1 MKGLHL
7 QAWALQVDVR
17 VLDHHGNLHDA
28 ATLAAVAAL
37 MSFRRPEVSV
47 GSPQSPQAFVVHPPQ
62 EREPLPL
69 SLHHL
74 PMPVTFALFEVRSWI
89 WQGLNGARK
98 QCVFMGFVHI
108 QLCTAARL
116 PRDLGSE
123 GAGTFGWSW
132 RAVWL
137 CCCLWP
143 TLG

>member
-47 GSPQSPQAFVVHPPQ
+47 GSPQCPQAFVVHPPE

-74 PMPVTFALFEVRSWI
+74 PMPVTFALFEVSPCI

-98 QCVFMGFVHI
+98 
-108 QLCTAARL
+108 
-116 PRDLGSE
+116 
-123 GAGTFGWSW
+123 
-132 RAVWL
+132 
-137 CCCLWP
+137 
-143 TLG
+143 